1 MHTRCPHCGTC
12 FRVTSEQLELA
23 QGAVRCGRCLNTFNA
38 REFLF
43 DSPEDES
50 NPPTPKE
57 TPPTTDETTTESA
70 DRPAISSPQTLTE
83 TDRCDT
89 AAETPQTEQTN
100 EAEAKA
106 PTPTNEEARTT
117 SREEEIAPVSER
129 SLDLLEEIESRSATE
144 KRRGLIRT
152 LVALSTIALLTLT
165 LVGQYL
171 YANRATMAQ
180 DLDSRPWIEALCGVI
195 GCEVPLLHKPQYIKL
210 VDRDIR
216 SHPKH
221 KEALLVEAEMV
232 NEAPFV
238 QAYPILKLTLHDIT
252 GKVLSG
258 RSFAPEE
265 YLPRNIDPKTGMAP
279 GKHLKVILVLKD
291 PGDEAVGFEFEF
303 H

>member
-12 FRVTSEQLELA
+12 FRVTPEQLELA

-43 DSPEDES
+43 DSPGE
-50 NPPTPKE
+50 E
-57 TPPTTDETTTESA
+57 TNQAPAETQETIPTESSD
-70 DRPAISSPQTLTE
+70 DRPATTPSTLTE
-83 TDRCDT
+83 ADSCDN
-89 AAETPQTEQTN
+89 AAKADQTKQ
-100 EAEAKA
+100 ADEAKTKE
-106 PTPTNEEARTT
+106 PTPAGEEADIAPQK
-117 SREEEIAPVSER
+117 EEITPVSER
-129 SLDLLEEIESRSATE
+129 SLDVLEEIESRSAIE

-152 LVALSTIALLTLT
+152 LAALSTIALLTLT
-165 LVGQYL
+165 LIGQYL
-171 YANRATMAQ
+171 YANRAAMAQ
-180 DLDSRPWIEALCGVI
+180 DLDTRPWIEALCAVT

-258 RSFAPEE
+258 RSFTPEE